1 MTSPTNDSPRW
12 LEGIKVL
19 DLTKFVAGPA
29 STRLLAEMGAE
40 VIKVEQPPY
49 GDPNRSGRPRINK
62 RSALHIQQNR
72 GKKSLCLDINTTEG
86 QEIIRDLVPHVDV
99 VVENFSPGVLDR
111 RNLGWADLSAIKPD
125 LIYAS
130 VSGFGHSGPWSQRP
144 AFDLIAQ
151 AMTGFMHMT
160 GEPDGAPMF
169 VGSAIA
175 DTNAGVHAWGAI
187 GHALFQRER
196 TGKGTHLDIAMTDAL
211 FHAHDTAVTTA
222 SLPEAEAPEPIRQGR
237 YFNSLT
243 PAGTFKGP
251 EGWFVILCTQDQMP
265 AFWKALGNPPEE
277 NDERFR
283 TNPSRVENR
292 EALTEVVERWMA
304 SLGTDAAVGE
314 ALTEARVPHAPV
326 LSLDKAIEHPQFVER
341 GTVRTVT
348 DPRLG
353 EVKIAGFPVRTSEPL
368 PPDNQVAAAL
378 GEHNREVL
386 STMLGMADEQ
396 IADLLDRGVLGSK
409 PH

>member
-1 MTSPTNDSPRW
+1 MSDAAADQPRW
-12 LEGIKVL
+12 LEGIRVL

-29 STRLLAEMGAE
+29 STRLLVEMGAE
-40 VIKVEQPPY
+40 VVKVEQPPY

-72 GKKSLCLDINTTEG
+72 GKKSLCLDIHCAEG
-86 QEIIRDLVPHVDV
+86 QEIIRELVPHFDV

-111 RNLGWADLSAIKPD
+111 RGLGYADLSAIKPD

-160 GEPDGAPMF
+160 GEPDGPPMF

-187 GHALFQRER
+187 GHALFMRER
-196 TGKGTHLDIAMTDAL
+196 TGKGTHLDVAMTDAL

-222 SLPEAEAPEPIRQGR
+222 SLPEADAPVAIRAGKT
-237 YFNSLT
+237 FNSLT

-265 AFWKALGNPPEE
+265 AFWRALGEPPEMHE
-277 NDERFR
+277 ERFR
-283 TNPSRVENR
+283 TNPNRVEHQEELAELV
-292 EALTEVVERWMA
+292 EAWMA
-304 SLGTDAAVGE
+304 SLGSDDAVAA
-314 ALTEARVPHAPV
+314 ALTEHRVPHAPV
-326 LSLDKAIEHPQFVER
+326 LSLEQAIEHEHFVER

-353 EVKIAGFPVRTSEPL
+353 EVKLAGFPVRTSEPL
-368 PPDNQVAAAL
+368 PDDDHVAAAL

-386 STMLGMADEQ
+386 AGYLSMTDAEIDALTEQ
-396 IADLLDRGVLGSK
+396 GVLASK